1 MHNLL
6 RSTNLG
12 FLGDR
17 KMTAGGGEFS
27 STFLNSSTVNAFHSN
42 EHLHQKLVLLHNY
55 FLSYHSRHNE
65 KHQFEK
71 IAFKV

>member
-1 MHNLL
+1 MYNLL
-6 RSTNLG
+6 RSPNLG

-17 KMTAGGGEFS
+17 KMT
-27 STFLNSSTVNAFHSN
+27 TFLNSSTVYAFHSN
-42 EHLHQKLVLLHNY
+42 EHLHQKLVLLLNY
-55 FLSYHSRHNE
+55 FLSYHLRHNE